1 MIKLSLLIIINW
13 FDYKISVPYGAGTP
27 VLSNRRLLLSNGRLP
42 PSNGYLLPSNG
53 RLLPS
58 NRRFLPSNRCLPPNL
73 RKASVCRAS
82 CRASTELHAEPP
94 QSFTQSLRTQSL
106 VQSLVQS
113 PVQSPVQSLA
123 QSLVQSLR
131 RAVISNPIKPF
142 NRNQSICFNPE
153 IGSIRFKMAQSGV
166 GLSRW
171 EHWTGDLSLVLLGEV
186 SGIRYLSGRE
196 LAALVDKMVKK
207 RLHITLVLDCCFSGG
222 VVRQESVQESVQD
235 AAIRHIAYDS
245 AVDAMYPCAPDSC
258 PNQTCY

>member
-27 VLSNRRLLLSNGRLP
+27 VLSNRRLLPSNGRLLPSNRHLPPSNGRLP
-42 PSNGYLLPSNG
+42 PSNG

-73 RKASVCRAS
+73 RKASECRAS
-82 CRASTELHAEPP
+82 CRASTELHTEPP

-171 EHWTGDLSLVLLGEV
+171 EHWMFD
-186 SGIRYLSGRE
+186 GRE
-196 LAALVDKMVKK
+196 RKK
-207 RLHITLVLDCCFSGG
+207 GTDL
-222 VVRQESVQESVQD
+222 
-235 AAIRHIAYDS
+235 
-245 AVDAMYPCAPDSC
+245 CA
-258 PNQTCY
+258 